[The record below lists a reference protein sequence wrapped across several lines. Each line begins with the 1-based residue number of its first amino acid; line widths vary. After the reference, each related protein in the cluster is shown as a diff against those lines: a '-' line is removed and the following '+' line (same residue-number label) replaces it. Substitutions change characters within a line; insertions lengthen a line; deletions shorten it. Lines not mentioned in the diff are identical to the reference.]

1 MNRNSPRKS
10 AQLKLEKLESRDAP
24 AVVSLTDG
32 SGMSTGTVFTVTS
45 AADSGAGS
53 LRQAILNANANPG
66 TDTIRFQIATAAP
79 TIVPMTALPAI
90 SDAVVLDGTS
100 QTGYAGTPLVTLDG
114 SAAPVGSSGLIL
126 ANHTGSTIR
135 GLTIVNFSK
144 GFTGTF
150 IDAAGIS
157 IRNGGGHTIQGNY
170 IGTDG
175 VAAKANGYSGI
186 MVNSSNNNL
195 IGGTT
200 ALARNVISG
209 NRSLGIYIVNPLSVD
224 NRVQGNYIGV
234 NAAGTGALPNGAPTT
249 SNGGIVIA
257 GFGPGG
263 AIPVG
268 RNVIGGTEADAGN
281 LIAFERFGVR
291 VVGSSGNRILGNRM
305 HDNGAGI
312 VLDSGSTDNDPGDGD
327 TGGNNRQNQPKIT
340 LIKNQGGLQISGS
353 LTSAPNTTYRIEIFR
368 SIKSGLD
375 YWGNGQGGELIGS
388 VQITSDA
395 QGVANFQISTSAATA
410 GQFIVATATNL
421 TTGDTSTFS
430 QPMAVPA
437 SNGGSIGGAN
447 NGFAVAAGSGEPRV
461 WIYNPDGTLNRT
473 FIAYDASFRGG
484 VRVAMAD
491 VNGDGDIDI
500 ITAAGAG
507 GGPHIKIF
515 SGPNGNLLSEFYAYD
530 PMFNGGVNVAAADL
544 NGDGKAEV
552 ITGAGPGG
560 GPHVKA
566 FNLANGQLMAN
577 FFAYDASF
585 RGGVSVAAADLDG
598 NGQGEIITGAGA
610 GGGPHVRVW
619 TGTGVAVRETF
630 VYGAASTNGLS
641 VAAGDFDGDGKAD
654 IAISPQIG
662 GPALVRVINAN
673 LAAIKD
679 INVFENDYRGGT
691 TIAMRDTNGDG
702 RAEVLVGVR
711 QNGRPKILSVKPQG
725 TPTDAVI
732 PDAAA
737 PEGVYIG

>member
-1 MNRNSPRKS
+1 MNRNSPRKM

-24 AVVSLTDG
+24 AVLSLTDG
-32 SGMSTGTVFTVTS
+32 SGASTGTVFTVTS
-45 AADSGAGS
+45 VADSGTGS

-66 TDTIRFQIATAAP
+66 TDTIRFQIAGGAP

-90 SDAVVLDGTS
+90 SDAVILDGAS

-114 SAAPVGSSGLIL
+114 SAAPVGSSGLVL

-175 VAAKANGYSGI
+175 VAAKANGYGGI

-234 NAAGTGALPNGAPTT
+234 NAAGTGALPNGAATT

-263 AIPVG
+263 AIPIG
-268 RNVIGGTEADAGN
+268 RNVIGGAEAGAGN

-312 VLDSGSTDNDPGDGD
+312 VLDSGSTENDPGDSD

-368 SIKSGLD
+368 SAKSGLD

-410 GQFIVATATNL
+410 GQFVVATATDL
-421 TTGDTSTFS
+421 TTGDTSAFS
-430 QPMAVPA
+430 QPMVVPA
-437 SNGGSIGGAN
+437 ANGGSIGGAN
-447 NGFAVAAGSGEPRV
+447 SGFAVAAGSGEPRV
-461 WIYNPDGTLNRT
+461 WVYNPDGTLNRT
-473 FIAYDASFRGG
+473 FIAYDSSFRGG

-507 GGPHIKIF
+507 GGPHIKVF
-515 SGPNGNLLSEFYAYD
+515 SGPTGNLLTEFFAYD
-530 PMFNGGVNVAAADL
+530 PRFSGGVNVAAADL

-598 NGQGEIITGAGA
+598 TGQGEIITGAGA
-610 GGGPHVRVW
+610 GGGPHLRVW
-619 TGTGVAVRETF
+619 TATGVAVRETF
-630 VYGAASTNGLS
+630 VYGAASANGLS
-641 VAAGDFDGDGKAD
+641 IAAGDFDGDGKAE
-654 IAISPQIG
+654 IAISPQTG
-662 GPALVRVINAN
+662 GPALVRVLNAN

-702 RAEVLVGVR
+702 MAEVLVGVR

-725 TPTDAVI
+725 APTDAVV
-732 PDAAA
+732 PEATA